1 MGHQLHSS
9 IEHIN
14 MKAFLTLAAIV
25 AAAQASEWEQF
36 KATHGKLYG
45 SQGEHDARKA
55 IFEDN
60 LKFIN
65 KHNAEAATG
74 HHTYTVAINHLA
86 DLTNSEITEK
96 LTGSITPLGYNQE
109 AVGAFDANV
118 ALPDSVDWR
127 DEGYVTPVK
136 NQGQCGSCWTF
147 STTGTVEGAVKKSTG
162 KLISLSEQEMVDCAS
177 SAGNGCYG
185 GNPYMALLWI
195 IKNGGLE
202 KEEDYPYRAR
212 NMQCA
217 FDENKIAATISDA
230 KQIRRGDEQDLQSAL
245 ASAGPVSV
253 AIDASRQGF
262 HFYHD
267 GVYNDRS
274 CSSYALDHGVLAVG
288 YGTLDGDQYYIVKN
302 SWGTTWGKEGY
313 ILMGRN
319 NNNMCGIASM
329 ACYAIA

>member
-1 MGHQLHSS
+1 MG
-9 IEHIN
+9 
-14 MKAFLTLAAIV
+14 
-25 AAAQASEWEQF
+25 
-36 KATHGKLYG
+36 
-45 SQGEHDARKA
+45 KA

-60 LKFIN
+60 LKFIS

-74 HHTYTVAINHLA
+74 HHTYTVAITHLA
-86 DLTNSEITEK
+86 DLTNSEIPEK

-212 NMQCA
+212 NMQ
-217 FDENKIAATISDA
+217 
-230 KQIRRGDEQDLQSAL
+230 SAL

-267 GVYNDRS
+267 AVYNDR
-274 CSSYALDHGVLAVG
+274 
-288 YGTLDGDQYYIVKN
+288 
-302 SWGTTWGKEGY
+302 
-313 ILMGRN
+313 
-319 NNNMCGIASM
+319 
-329 ACYAIA
+329 